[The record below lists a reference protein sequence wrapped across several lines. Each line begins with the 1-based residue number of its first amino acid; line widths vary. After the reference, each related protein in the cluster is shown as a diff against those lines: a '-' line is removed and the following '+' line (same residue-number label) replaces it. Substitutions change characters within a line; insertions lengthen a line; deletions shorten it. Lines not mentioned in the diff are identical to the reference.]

1 MQGMEYEQQV
11 IGAYCGV
18 LGEEG
23 EEGEESGNEAGSF
36 TVSDGGSPDTATN
49 PDE

>member
-1 MQGMEYEQQV
+1 MEYEQQV

-23 EEGEESGNEAGSF
+23 EEGEDASH
-36 TVSDGGSPDTATN
+36 DTCYAKKN
-49 PDE
+49 KVDPP

>member
-23 EEGEESGNEAGSF
+23 EEGEDAPGYSGTEEQ
-36 TVSDGGSPDTATN
+36 D
-49 PDE
+49 

>member
-23 EEGEESGNEAGSF
+23 EEGEDASH
-36 TVSDGGSPDTATN
+36 ATCHAKKN
-49 PDE
+49 KVDPP